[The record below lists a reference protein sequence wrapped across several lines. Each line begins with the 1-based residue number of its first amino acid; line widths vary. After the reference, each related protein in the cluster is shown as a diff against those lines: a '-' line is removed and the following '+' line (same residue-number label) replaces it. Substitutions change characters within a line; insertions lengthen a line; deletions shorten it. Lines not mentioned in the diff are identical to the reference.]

1 MSGLDVND
9 KIKENIGA
17 ANTSDEI
24 LKVYRYYINSNKI
37 DKFFLEELKTFKQQ
51 MEKII
56 TFNSEKQLLIK
67 SVYRLNRKIE
77 KENKEFY
84 EKKYFKE
91 YKEYFSEFETRY
103 DIREEKKFKLK
114 RKNQL
119 KRIDIFKKY
128 MLSDEKYRRLIKQIS
143 KNSMCVDDYIMF
155 DFVFYVQKT
164 LKDKNFIV
172 ENDRRFSY
180 EFFCKNNFDQ
190 VMLNE
195 LFTPFGFSLIKNE
208 SIFDKTIGFDEL
220 IKSSY
225 ISNPEEQTKIFNKY
239 KYHPSQIYLYY
250 TFSQNP
256 LLNEEIAK
264 NILNNMDELYTYP
277 YSSDIATIIGVIK
290 GNISKIFFNLKKK
303 DVIVPIKLYDFNIHR
318 DELFNEFTYVKLDE
332 LAYFISYKKNI
343 SNIKDYFE
351 AINEY
356 WKELKK
362 VKNRIQDFT
371 NFKSYI
377 KTLIENDYLIL
388 FFEEFYVNKLKS
400 LEEKSIDTYNDN
412 LNKEFLSI
420 KEIKEIKESIIN
432 DEQCVEDENFINFIR
447 ELETFFREKNKED
460 INNKFKEIIDKDNSE
475 AFLYFILNS
484 KYLELLDEKILFYL
498 EMYIYDKNELKDFVK
513 IKYPDMFNISKKL
526 LDGTFISFLRL
537 AKYEAIQRIS
547 KDFDL
552 EKEIIVE
559 DLKNATKYLEVEK
572 DNDIFRILDIKE
584 IKEKDIL
591 NKNILIF
598 LFEEKIENKIIPFH
612 KDIKKSINDLNKQY
626 KDLKLFEINF
636 QE

>member
-17 ANTSDEI
+17 ANTSDKI
-24 LKVYRYYINSNKI
+24 LKVYRDYINSNKI

-77 KENKEFY
+77 KENKEFS

-195 LFTPFGFSLIKNE
+195 LFTPFGFSLKKSD

-239 KYHPSQIYLYY
+239 DSHPSKIYLYY

-256 LLNEEIAK
+256 LLNEKIAK
-264 NILNNMDELYTYP
+264 NILDNIDQLYTYP

-290 GNISKIFFNLKKK
+290 GNINKNFPNLKQTDK
-303 DVIVPIKLYDFNIHR
+303 DIKNFLDLYDFDICKNKI
-318 DELFNEFTYVKLDE
+318 FNAFPYIKLEE
-332 LAYFISYKKNI
+332 LAYFISCKKNI

-371 NFKSYI
+371 NFKNYI
-377 KTLIENDYLIL
+377 QTLIENDYLIL

-412 LNKEFLSI
+412 LNKEFLS
-420 KEIKEIKESIIN
+420 IKEIKESIIN

-460 INNKFKEIIDKDNSE
+460 INNKFKEIIDKDNCE

-484 KYLELLDEKILFYL
+484 KYLELLDEKSLFYL

-537 AKYEAIQRIS
+537 AKYEAKQRIL
-547 KDFDL
+547 KDSNL

-559 DLKNATKYLEVEK
+559 DLENATKYLKLEK
-572 DNDIFRILDIKE
+572 DNDTFRILDIKE

-591 NKNILIF
+591 NKDILIF
-598 LFEEKIENKIIPFH
+598 LFEEKIENKIPFH

-626 KDLKLFEINF
+626 KDEKLFEINF